1 MTQKPPRRRGRPTRT
16 VLDPARIVATA
27 RELLETVG
35 EGFTM
40 TMLARRLGVAPSSLY
55 NHVGSKDEVLARI
68 SDDVVRGIDASA
80 LAGLTE
86 GADPDA
92 PDIET
97 SPEAVP
103 GIEAAALPPT
113 DPAARAAAW
122 RDAAEAWAR
131 SYFQAFSAQPS
142 MVAALALTP
151 VAQAPQTLQMYETVG
166 RGFLAAGWPE
176 RLALRVVETLEAFLL
191 GSALDA
197 AAPQDIFDPGA
208 LGERFPTMAR
218 LQGTVAQTG
227 GGAEAAA
234 EAFEIGLD
242 GILTGLEQHLA
253 ALLD

>member
-68 SDDVVRGIDASA
+68 SDDVARGIDCSGLADLADSA
-80 LAGLTE
+80 PALL
-86 GADPDA
+86 
-92 PDIET
+92 
-97 SPEAVP
+97 SPAQ
-103 GIEAAALPPT
+103 
-113 DPAARAAAW
+113 RAAAW
-122 RDAAEAWAR
+122 RRAAEEWAR
-131 SYFQAFSAQPS
+131 SYVRAFAAQPA
-142 MVAALALTP
+142 VIATLALTP
-151 VAQAPQTLQMYETVG
+151 VAEAPQTLQMYETVG

-242 GILTGLEQHLA
+242 GILTGLERRLTRI
-253 ALLD
+253 LG

>member
-68 SDDVVRGIDASA
+68 SDDVARGIDASA
-80 LAGLTE
+80 LAGLAA
-86 GADPDA
+86 GAG
-92 PDIET
+92 
-97 SPEAVP
+97 PEAPEV
-103 GIEAAALPPT
+103 ETAASPLA

-131 SYFQAFSAQPS
+131 SYFRAFSAQPS

-151 VAQAPQTLQMYETVG
+151 VAQAPQTLQMYETVI

-176 RLALRVVETLEAFLL
+176 PLVLRVVETLEAFLL

-197 AAPQDIFDPGA
+197 AAPQDIFAPGA
-208 LGERFPTMAR
+208 LSSRFPVMAR
-218 LQGTVAQTG
+218 VHGLYETTG
-227 GGAEAAA
+227 GPAAA
-234 EAFEIGLD
+234 TEAFEIGLD
-242 GILTGLEQHLA
+242 GILTGLERRLTRI
-253 ALLD
+253 LG